1 MGASVRPEH
10 IASNPAAGGIIGAH
24 VQPANSTE
32 NHGIAAKPRATI
44 PQPLQAAQIPDA
56 LLTIET
62 AVAIAGLSSSTIY
75 RKAASDPTF
84 PKLVRI
90 GTRCTR
96 IRAGDLTAWLAAQ
109 AGAAE

>member
-1 MGASVRPEH
+1 MQPEK
-10 IASNPAAGGIIGAH
+10 ITDA
-24 VQPANSTE
+24 
-32 NHGIAAKPRATI
+32 HGIKAKPRATSS
-44 PQPLQAAQIPDA
+44 QPLQAAQIPDA
-56 LLTIET
+56 LLTIAT
-62 AVAIAGLSSSTIY
+62 TGAVAGMSSSTIY